1 MGPFVMNEK
10 IIPASDNLA
19 AHEQAAA
26 EITELRRKG
35 IHCHIEENSGSHGH
49 HIDIVHDGEQPAE
62 NADPLVREMHGSR
75 ASTGG
80 MEA

>member
-1 MGPFVMNEK
+1 MNEK
-10 IIPASDNLA
+10 IIPAADNLA

-35 IHCHIEENSGSHGH
+35 IHCHIEEHAHTLGH
-49 HIDIVHDGEQPAE
+49 HLDVVHDGDEPAD
-62 NADPLVREMHGSR
+62 NAPPPVRTMKGSR
-75 ASTGG
+75 ASVGG